1 MPKPQE
7 VYKNV
12 PSDSIQYSE
21 SFQPEVKITGSTFTT
36 ANCKDAKIAIS
47 LKFLTNFCRTL
58 KNTFD

>member
-1 MPKPQE
+1 MPKHQE
-7 VYKNV
+7 VNKNV

-21 SFQPEVKITGSTFTT
+21 SFKSEVKITGSTLTT
-36 ANCKDAKIAIS
+36 ANCKDVKITIS